1 MHHIRLSLRA
11 AALILLVAA
20 TPAAAASFPVVVR
33 AILNAQS
40 DGRIANMGP
49 DQKARMIECVISA
62 LSGVPNGQKRL
73 VAEGATLDEQTD
85 RFGDLVNA
93 DRAKWKQA
101 IAKACASI
109 AMGGSSND

>member
-1 MHHIRLSLRA
+1 MALS
-11 AALILLVAA
+11 IAA
-20 TPAAAASFPVVVR
+20 TPAAAAGFPAVVR
-33 AILNAQS
+33 AILNAQT

-49 DQKARMIECVISA
+49 DQKARMIDCVISA
-62 LSGVPNGQKRL
+62 LNGVPNGQKRN

-101 IAKACASI
+101 IAKACSSI